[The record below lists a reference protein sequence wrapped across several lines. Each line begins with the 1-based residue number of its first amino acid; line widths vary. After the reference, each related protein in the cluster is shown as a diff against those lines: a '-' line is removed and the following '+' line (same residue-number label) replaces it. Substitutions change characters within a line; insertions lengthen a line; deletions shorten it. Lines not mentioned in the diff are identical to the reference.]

1 MIDVSGKP
9 PVLRTARA
17 EGVVRMRTETARA
30 IREGR
35 VPKGDVLATAR
46 VAGIMAAK
54 RTPEWI
60 PLCHPIA
67 LTHVEVDLET
77 GDDRVQVRTLT
88 RAIDK
93 TGVEMEALAAVA
105 AACLS
110 IYDMCKGID
119 GEMVIG
125 PIRLLEKTKVE
136 SGGLPA
142 R

>member
-1 MIDVSGKP
+1 
-9 PVLRTARA
+9 
-17 EGVVRMRTETARA
+17 MRTETARA

-46 VAGIMAAK
+46 VAGVMAAK
-54 RTPEWI
+54 RTPDWI

-77 GDDRVQVRTLT
+77 GEDRVQVRTLT

-125 PIRLLEKTKVE
+125 PIRLLEKSKEPVQT
-136 SGGLPA
+136 P
-142 R
+142 